1 MKLTTKGMTRA
12 ENSFNK
18 LNGYYLN
25 PKKRHSKKYFEMNY
39 VINYL
44 ECKFENL
51 RSNRARS
58 IGTLTS
64 KLRKG
69 GKYVTTKRCFKQ
81 F

>member
-18 LNGYYLN
+18 PNGYYLN

-58 IGTLTS
+58 IGTLAS